1 MAVRIITDS
10 GSDILPGELEG
21 LTVLPLTVAFGNDVY
36 HDGVDLSHEH
46 FFDLL
51 TKSNE
56 NPTTGQVPPF
66 RYSQVFDELVAA
78 GDEAVVVTMSSGVS
92 GTWESACTAAAEH
105 PDKIHVFDSMQV
117 SVGIR
122 VLVEVALACAAQGA
136 TPQQIVEELER
147 SRDQVRFVALLDT
160 LEYLRRGGRISN
172 VSAALGTMLSIKP
185 VITVTDGKVVVIE
198 KPRGHKGGRA
208 IVAEHVRKNGGFDFD
223 RPLSIGY
230 TGNSDKPVR
239 QFLKSC
245 PDLWEG
251 KGEVPVSSV
260 GATIGTH
267 AGPGGFLLAYFGK
280 EA

>member
-10 GSDILPGELEG
+10 GSDILPGEMEG
-21 LTVLPLTVAFGNDVY
+21 LVVLPLTIAFGNDVY
-36 HDGVDLSHEH
+36 HDGVDLSHEQ

-51 TKSNE
+51 VQSSE

-66 RYSQVFDELVAA
+66 RYKQAFDEVVAA
-78 GDEAVVVTMSSGVS
+78 GDEAVVITISSGVS
-92 GTWESACTAAAEH
+92 GTWESACSAASEY
-105 PDKIHVFDSMQV
+105 PDKIHVVDSLHV

-122 VLVEVALACAAQGA
+122 LLVEIALKLAAEGA
-136 TPQQIVEELER
+136 SAQQIVEELEANKG
-147 SRDQVRFVALLDT
+147 QIHFLALLDT

-172 VSAALGTMLSIKP
+172 VSAALGTILAIKP
-185 VITVTDGKVVVIE
+185 VVTCTDGKIVVME
-198 KPRGHKGGRA
+198 KARGLKNGRA
-208 IVAEHVRKNGGFDFD
+208 TIADLIRKDGGFDFSK
-223 RPLSIGY
+223 PLSIGY

-239 QFLKSC
+239 QFLASC

-251 KGEVPVSSV
+251 KGEVPVSSI

-267 AGPGGFLLAYFGK
+267 AGPGGFLLAYFGM

>member
-10 GSDILPGELEG
+10 GSDILPGEMQDLI
-21 LTVLPLTVAFGNDVY
+21 VLPLTIAFGNDVY
-36 HDGVDLSHEH
+36 HDGVDLSHER

-51 TKSNE
+51 SESTE

-66 RYSQVFDELVAA
+66 RYKQAFDEVVAA
-78 GDEAVVVTMSSGVS
+78 GDEAVVITISSGVS
-92 GTWESACTAAAEH
+92 GTWESACSAAAEY
-105 PDKIHVFDSMQV
+105 PDKIHVVDSLHV

-122 VLVEVALACAAQGA
+122 LLVEMGLKMATEGASVQEIVDALEDAKGK
-136 TPQQIVEELER
+136 IHFL
-147 SRDQVRFVALLDT
+147 ALLDT

-172 VSAALGTMLSIKP
+172 VSAVLGSILAIKP
-185 VITVTDGKVVVIE
+185 VVTCTDGKIVVME
-198 KPRGHKGGRA
+198 KARGLKNGRA
-208 IVAEHVRKNGGFDFD
+208 TIADLIRKDGGFDFD
-223 RPLSIGY
+223 KPLSIGY

-239 QFLKSC
+239 AFLDSC

-251 KGEVPVSSV
+251 KGEVPVSSI

-280 EA
+280 TA

>member
-10 GSDILPGELEG
+10 GSDILPGEMQDLI
-21 LTVLPLTVAFGNDVY
+21 VLPLTIAFGNDVY
-36 HDGVDLSHEH
+36 HDGVDLSHER

-51 TKSNE
+51 SESTE

-66 RYSQVFDELVAA
+66 RYKQAFDEVVAA
-78 GDEAVVVTMSSGVS
+78 GDEAVVITISSGVS
-92 GTWESACTAAAEH
+92 GTWESACSAAAEY
-105 PDKIHVFDSMQV
+105 PGKIHVVDSLHV

-122 VLVEVALACAAQGA
+122 LLVEMGLKMAAEGASVQEIVDALEDAKGK
-136 TPQQIVEELER
+136 IHFL
-147 SRDQVRFVALLDT
+147 ALLDT

-172 VSAALGTMLSIKP
+172 VSAVLGSILAIKP
-185 VITVTDGKVVVIE
+185 VVTCTDGKIVVME
-198 KPRGHKGGRA
+198 KARGLKNGRA
-208 IVAEHVRKNGGFDFD
+208 TIADLIRKDGGFDFD
-223 RPLSIGY
+223 KPLSIGY

-239 QFLKSC
+239 AFLDSC

-251 KGEVPVSSV
+251 KGEVPVSSI

-280 EA
+280 TA

>member
-10 GSDILPGELEG
+10 GSDILPGEMQDLI
-21 LTVLPLTVAFGNDVY
+21 VLPLTIAFGNDVY
-36 HDGVDLSHEH
+36 HDGVDLSHER

-51 TKSNE
+51 SESTE

-66 RYSQVFDELVAA
+66 RYKQAFDEVVAA
-78 GDEAVVVTMSSGVS
+78 GDEAVVITISSGVS
-92 GTWESACTAAAEH
+92 GTWESACSAAAEY
-105 PDKIHVFDSMQV
+105 PDKIHVVDSLHV

-122 VLVEVALACAAQGA
+122 LLVEMGLKMAAEGASVQEIVDALEDAKGK
-136 TPQQIVEELER
+136 IHFL
-147 SRDQVRFVALLDT
+147 ALLDT

-172 VSAALGTMLSIKP
+172 VSAVLGSILAIKP
-185 VITVTDGKVVVIE
+185 VVTCTDGKIVVME
-198 KPRGHKGGRA
+198 KARGLKNGRA
-208 IVAEHVRKNGGFDFD
+208 TIADIIRKDGGFDFD
-223 RPLSIGY
+223 KPLSIGY

-239 QFLKSC
+239 AFLDSC

-251 KGEVPVSSV
+251 KGEVPVSSI

-280 EA
+280 TA